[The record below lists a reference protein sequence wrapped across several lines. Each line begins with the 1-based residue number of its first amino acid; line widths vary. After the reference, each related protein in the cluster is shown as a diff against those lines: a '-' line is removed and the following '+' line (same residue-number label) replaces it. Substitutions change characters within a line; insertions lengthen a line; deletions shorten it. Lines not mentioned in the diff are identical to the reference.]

1 MYILIG
7 AGVLVVIAGVYIFTT
22 LSRFAESSGALE
34 QISRELLTR
43 LQKIEMRLEET
54 EARVNDNFA
63 AMRKEQR
70 ESASEARSEQTRGIS
85 AFGEIQASRLKEIGV
100 LQRDNFKN
108 FSEQLTGVSRLNEE
122 KLEAIRSVVEEKLL
136 ELIKGNEEKLEKMR
150 ATVDE
155 KLHETLEKR
164 LGEAFSSVSER
175 LEEVHKGLGEM
186 RALTTDVGDLKKVL
200 SNVKVRG
207 TWGEMQLGAMLEQIL
222 SKEQYAENIATR
234 PNSRERV
241 EFAVILP
248 GTGGG
253 RVFLPIDS
261 KFPLED
267 YRALVSASDDGN
279 KEETAQRRDSL
290 SKRVLSEAKDIH
302 DKYIEPPYT
311 TDFAILYLPIEGLY
325 AEVLRMDGL
334 CERLSR
340 EFRVVPAGPATICA
354 LLNSLRMGFR
364 TLAIEKRS
372 SEVWE
377 LLGKVKSEFDKFGVM
392 IEKTR
397 KKIDEAARELDNA
410 DKRTRGINRVLKD
423 VERLPLSGE
432 EEFVQAEALEEE

>member
-234 PNSRERV
+234 PNCRERV

-253 RVFLPIDS
+253 RVLLPLDS
-261 KFPLED
+261 NFPLED

>member
-267 YRALVSASDDGN
+267 YRALVSAS
-279 KEETAQRRDSL
+279 
-290 SKRVLSEAKDIH
+290 
-302 DKYIEPPYT
+302 
-311 TDFAILYLPIEGLY
+311 
-325 AEVLRMDGL
+325 
-334 CERLSR
+334 
-340 EFRVVPAGPATICA
+340 
-354 LLNSLRMGFR
+354 
-364 TLAIEKRS
+364 
-372 SEVWE
+372 
-377 LLGKVKSEFDKFGVM
+377 
-392 IEKTR
+392 
-397 KKIDEAARELDNA
+397 
-410 DKRTRGINRVLKD
+410 
-423 VERLPLSGE
+423 
-432 EEFVQAEALEEE
+432 